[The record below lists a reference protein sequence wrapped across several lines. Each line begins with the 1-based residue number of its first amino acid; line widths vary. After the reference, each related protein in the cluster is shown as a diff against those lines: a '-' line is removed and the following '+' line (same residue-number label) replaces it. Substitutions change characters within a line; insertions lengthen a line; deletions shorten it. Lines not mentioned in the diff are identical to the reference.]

1 MHDIY
6 ICMYIFMIQYSQHT
20 HMSPAGGMVVHA
32 VWNC

>member
-6 ICMYIFMIQYSQHT
+6 ICMYIFMIQHT
-20 HMSPAGGMVVHA
+20 HISPAGGMVVHA